1 VHRTQSDPDDAS
13 FGLNTFQVL
22 GSHLKPGCAEQG
34 IADGLDGPGDPVRGQ
49 VVSPQHWMMFISRY
63 RPSFRERD
71 AKRPAFCYNARAA
84 AKAVGKVLIALL
96 LVSPASAQ
104 YSARSDGD
112 VVHLEDSAHQIR
124 VSIVPSVGNVAFE
137 MRVEK
142 QNLLYFPYAD
152 IVAFRSQPRLS
163 GIPFLGPWA
172 NRLDEQAFYANGKRY
187 IFNTDL
193 GNVSGAH
200 PIHGFL
206 SFTDKWT
213 VTEVKADKKAAWVTS
228 RLDFYREP
236 SWMAQFPFAHTIEM
250 TYQLAAGVL
259 EVKLRLQNLSSEPMP
274 VSIGFHPYFQLT
286 DSPREDWTIR
296 IGAKKHWLLNGDKIP
311 NGETVPIEQ
320 MFPDPNR
327 IELQDYSLDD
337 VFSDLVRDADGRA
350 LMRVK
355 GKAQQLEVL
364 FGPKYNTVVVFSPQ
378 PRDSANR
385 AGAIP
390 NFICFEPM
398 AGITD
403 AMNMAY
409 RGLYHELQMLP
420 PGKIWQE
427 SFWIRP
433 TGF

>member
-1 VHRTQSDPDDAS
+1 MRFSHYGSQREPCRAS
-13 FGLNTFQVL
+13 WPFRPCN
-22 GSHLKPGCAEQG
+22 SAA
-34 IADGLDGPGDPVRGQ
+34 IASG
-49 VVSPQHWMMFISRY
+49 
-63 RPSFRERD
+63 
-71 AKRPAFCYNARAA
+71 
-84 AKAVGKVLIALL
+84 VGRILIALL
-96 LVSPASAQ
+96 LVSPARAQ
-104 YSARSDGD
+104 YSARRDGE
-112 VVHLEDSAHQIR
+112 VIHLEDSAHQIR
-124 VSIVPSVGNVAFE
+124 ASIVPSVGNVAFE
-137 MRVEK
+137 MRVK
-142 QNLLYFPYAD
+142 GQNVLYFPYAD
-152 IVAFRSQPRLS
+152 IAAFRSHPSVS

-187 IFNTDL
+187 AFNMDL

-213 VTEVKADKKAAWVTS
+213 VTEVKADREAAWVTS
-228 RLDFYREP
+228 RLEFYREP

-250 TYQLAAGVL
+250 TYRLAAGVL

-286 DSPREDWTIR
+286 DSSREDWTVR

-311 NGETVPIEQ
+311 TGETVPIEQ

-327 IELQDYSLDD
+327 IALKDYNLDD

-355 GKAQQLEVL
+355 GKSQQLEVL

-403 AMNMAY
+403 AMNLAY

-420 PGKIWQE
+420 PGEIWQE

-433 TGF
+433 SGF